1 MTEKGGMDGVGGW
14 VCVCVWGGDACVYV
28 CIKKEGEADAGMQLK
43 QCPLRD

>member
-1 MTEKGGMDGVGGW
+1 MTEKGGMDGV
-14 VCVCVWGGDACVYV
+14 CVCVGGALVCVYV